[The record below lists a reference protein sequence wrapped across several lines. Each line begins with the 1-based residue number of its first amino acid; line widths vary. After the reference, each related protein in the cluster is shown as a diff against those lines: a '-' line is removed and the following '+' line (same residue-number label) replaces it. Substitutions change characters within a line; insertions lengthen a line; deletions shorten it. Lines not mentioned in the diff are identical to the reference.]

1 MSDSNR
7 PTEEELMNIAVK
19 AATSVDGVSGMG
31 VTLTNTLKSIPVI
44 GTPVK
49 GVKFSVVDEKL
60 VVDLYIKVIYKVKI
74 PQLAWDIQSTVKK
87 ALEEVIGSKIKEI
100 NIHVQGVDLPEEED
114 K

>member
-1 MSDSNR
+1 MANSNKL
-7 PTEEELMNIAVK
+7 TEEELMNIAVK
-19 AATSVDGVSGMG
+19 AATSVDGVSGMSL
-31 VTLTNTLKSIPVI
+31 TLTNTLKSIPVI

-49 GVKFSVVDEKL
+49 GVKFSLVDDEL
-60 VVDLYIKVIYKVKI
+60 VIDLYIKVVYRVKI

-87 ALEEVIGSKIKEI
+87 ALEEVISTKIKEI